1 MSKRAVYSVSVG
13 GNDITSTLDPF
24 LTSISV
30 NDKAGTTSDTAE
42 IVLDDSGGQI
52 VFPKVGA
59 KMTIGLGWA
68 DTGLVTI
75 FRGTVDDVNWEVSRG
90 SGKTIT
96 VSAKGVDTG
105 EKGKAKQAQKKHFDK
120 KKLPDMMKEAGAK
133 AGITNIK
140 VHPDLA
146 SIEFDYEAMN
156 DESFLAFGERIA
168 RDVGATFKIAQ
179 DQAVMV
185 PRNSGQ
191 SASGQTLPTITATY
205 GVNLHTAKISPVL
218 GRSRFK
224 KTKVRYYDQKE
235 AKYKEVEVETA
246 LSDADTTFTSK
257 STESSEDGAKR
268 KAKSD
273 AKDSER
279 ESGSGSC
286 TIEGNTDAQPEGMC
300 QIAGTR
306 EGVDGTYKID
316 AVAHKYSRS
325 GGFTTELTLKK
336 PDDKAGKDTRKGSKT
351 SKSSSATTSSSLVGS
366 SGFASPTQRS

>member
-1 MSKRAVYSVSVG
+1 MSKRAVYSVTVDG
-13 GNDITSTLDPF
+13 TNITGVLDPF
-24 LTSISV
+24 LISLSV
-30 NDKAGTTSDTAE
+30 SDKAGTTSDTAE
-42 IVLDDSGGQI
+42 IVLDDNGGQVI
-52 VFPKVGA
+52 FPKVGA
-59 KMTIGLGWA
+59 KMEIALGWA
-68 DTGLVTI
+68 ESGLTTV
-75 FRGTVDDVNWEVSRG
+75 FRGTVDDVNWERSRG
-90 SGKTIT
+90 SGQQIT

-105 EKGKAKQAQKKHFDK
+105 EKGKAKQAQQKHFDN

-133 AGITNIK
+133 AGITDIK

-156 DESFLAFGERIA
+156 DESFIAFGERIA

-179 DQAVMV
+179 NKAVMV

-191 SASGQTLPTITATY
+191 SASGKTLPTIIASA

-235 AKYKEVEVETA
+235 ARYKEVEVETA
-246 LSDADTTFTSK
+246 LSDADTTFTPK
-257 STESSEDGAKR
+257 STESSESGAKR

-286 TIEGNTDAQPEGMC
+286 TIEGNVEAQPEGAC
-300 QIAGTR
+300 QVAGTR

-316 AVAHKYSRS
+316 AVSHKYSRS
-325 GGFTTELTLKK
+325 SGFTTELTLKK
-336 PDDKAGKDTRKGSKT
+336 PDDKAGKDTRKGSKAKT
-351 SKSSSATTSSSLVGS
+351 TASSSAKK
-366 SGFASPTQRS
+366 